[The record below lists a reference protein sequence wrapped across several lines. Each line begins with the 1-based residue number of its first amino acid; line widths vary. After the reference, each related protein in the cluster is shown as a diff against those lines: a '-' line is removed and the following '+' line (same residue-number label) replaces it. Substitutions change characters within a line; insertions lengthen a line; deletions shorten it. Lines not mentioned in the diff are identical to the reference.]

1 MRIPGAI
8 PILAAVMAA
17 VLPACSALAGAPGA
31 DSLPFPVPASFRG
44 VLPCADCD
52 GIAHHLV
59 LLEDATWFLRTTY
72 LGRGD
77 GAATDALGQAVLDG
91 QGKLTLLDGGKEPVR
106 WRIGDGGTLRLLD
119 RDGGDIASSLNYELT
134 RDDGFAAFEPV
145 LELQGLYRWS
155 ADAASLQECRTG
167 RRFPVAFEAD
177 NVALEK
183 AFLALEDRPETGVM
197 TELNARIALRPP
209 MEGPGPVWTVI
220 PLEFEGMWPG
230 ETCGPPGHRSE
241 LLNTYWKLTRVA
253 GRPVTVA
260 EGRREAHLILRVDG
274 DQIAGWSG
282 CNRLVGGYRLD
293 GNRLEFTGVASTL
306 MACPGDQE
314 TERAFLGALRAAAS
328 WDVSGQHLHIH
339 GADGALLARFEA
351 RYF

>member
-8 PILAAVMAA
+8 LILAT
-17 VLPACSALAGAPGA
+17 VLPSCSALAGAPGA

-44 VLPCADCD
+44 VLPCADCE

-72 LGRGD
+72 LGHGD
-77 GAATDALGQAVLDG
+77 GAATDALGRAVLDG

-106 WRIGDGGTLRLLD
+106 WRIGDGRTLRLLD
-119 RDGGDIASSLNYELT
+119 RDGGDIVSSLNYELT
-134 RDDGFAAFEPV
+134 RDDGFVPFEPV
-145 LELQGLYRWS
+145 LELQGLYLWF

-197 TELNARIALRPP
+197 TELTARIALRPP

-230 ETCGPPGHRSE
+230 ETCGHPGHRSE

-253 GRPVTVA
+253 GRPVTMA
-260 EGRREAHLILRVDG
+260 EGRKEAHIILRIDG
-274 DQIAGWSG
+274 DQLAGWSG
-282 CNRLVGGYRLD
+282 CNRLIGTYLVD
-293 GNRLEFTGVASTL
+293 GEKISFKDIASTL
-306 MACPGDQE
+306 MACPDSREIEQ
-314 TERAFLGALRAAAS
+314 AYLAALRATAS
-328 WDVSGQHLHIH
+328 WAVSGQYLHLY
-339 GADGALLARFEA
+339 GRDGALLARFES